1 MNFLADGQ
9 TTKKV
14 KIIPITKSLFFGR
27 VVLLL
32 WLLLVV
38 EVPFSSIKNLM
49 LVEFSADG
57 RFTGTR
63 TQEGGCVG
71 VGGGGGLKV
80 DFGGGCS
87 GGRHDSGPGPRLLH
101 LDVGLGVA
109 AAGLVTRVRVAAL
122 ALQAA
127 LGGRS

>member
-1 MNFLADGQ
+1 M
-9 TTKKV
+9 
-14 KIIPITKSLFFGR
+14 
-27 VVLLL
+27 
-32 WLLLVV
+32 
-38 EVPFSSIKNLM
+38 
-49 LVEFSADG
+49 VEFSADG

-63 TQEGGCVG
+63 TQEGWLVG
-71 VGGGGGLKV
+71 VRGGLKV
-80 DFGGGCS
+80 DFGGSCS